1 MLYYTR
7 NMWLYVCWKQ
17 DSIIGPVVSCVI
29 SVCTSN
35 TIFGSLCSFLKSA
48 KDSKF
53 FLHSAG
59 MEAQYSKILTYIV
72 LQFFKVP
79 SKTFWN
85 QYIFFKKKLKK
96 PFWFKLSSYILQ
108 GRLLLEPDLKNFL
121 ITPSLFRKIFIRFRW
136 LYILHSV
143 IHSMYFCVQIKSTVQ
158 LWWTTKI

>member
-1 MLYYTR
+1 MRHKTLQIHILPNIIQHGDGVMLYYTR

-29 SVCTSN
+29 SVSTSN

-85 QYIFFKKKLKK
+85 QPIYIYIKTKKTLFGLNWVHISFKDA
-96 PFWFKLSSYILQ
+96 F
-108 GRLLLEPDLKNFL
+108 
-121 ITPSLFRKIFIRFRW
+121 SLN
-136 LYILHSV
+136 
-143 IHSMYFCVQIKSTVQ
+143 QIWRTS
-158 LWWTTKI
+158 W